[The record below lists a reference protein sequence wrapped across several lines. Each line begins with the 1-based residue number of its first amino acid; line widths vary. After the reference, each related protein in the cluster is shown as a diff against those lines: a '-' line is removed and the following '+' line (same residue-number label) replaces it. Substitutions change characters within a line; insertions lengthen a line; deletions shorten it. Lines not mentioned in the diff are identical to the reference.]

1 MSNGT
6 DNEPKEKEVG
16 QTRPQIAYRFADL
29 PSPLFMN
36 FFAWP
41 EFADAVVKIDWETS
55 EILNNLQR
63 QVRWITEHMS
73 AYFTELIPL

>member
-29 PSPLFMN
+29 PSPLFMI
-36 FFAWP
+36 FFFQPNAWP
-41 EFADAVVKIDWETS
+41 EFADAVVKID
-55 EILNNLQR
+55 
-63 QVRWITEHMS
+63 
-73 AYFTELIPL
+73 